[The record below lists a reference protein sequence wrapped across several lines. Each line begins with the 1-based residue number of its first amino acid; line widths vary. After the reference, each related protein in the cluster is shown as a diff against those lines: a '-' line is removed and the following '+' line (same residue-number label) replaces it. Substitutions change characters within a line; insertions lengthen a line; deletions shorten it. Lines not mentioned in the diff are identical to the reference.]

1 MSQDHRSLAESFR
14 EEMSN
19 AFIEM
24 NKAYVRGDMQS
35 HQKLRTDVSICLI
48 PMPLTLPETVA

>member
-35 HQKLRTDVSICLI
+35 HQKLRTDVSICHSHAFG
-48 PMPLTLPETVA
+48 VA